1 MQRLFV
7 LALGLFLSL
16 SLVPFS
22 AQNTAQA
29 ADDKITVTVGE
40 WPPFLSQKLEG
51 GGVIAELIRD
61 IFAAEGVDAELAFL
75 PWARG
80 YHETSIGDHNAMGV
94 WMHKDERE
102 AEFLF
107 SDPVLIEQFVFFY
120 LKETPFEWQG
130 LEDLTGY
137 RMGGGIKYSYGPE
150 FDAALAAGNFFMD
163 RGPNDRNNFEKLLA
177 GRVQLYP
184 QEISVGYFAIREN
197 FTPEQ
202 QAMITHH
209 PKAILN
215 NLSYVLFPKSL
226 PGSEAL
232 LARFNK
238 RLKEFKESGKYQIY
252 IDRLT
257 AKEAS

>member
-1 MQRLFV
+1 MLRRLTV
-7 LALGLFLSL
+7 LVIGLFLSL
-16 SLVPFS
+16 SLVS
-22 AQNTAQA
+22 SYAHATEE
-29 ADDKITVTVGE
+29 KINVTVGE

-51 GGVIAELIRD
+51 GGVIADLIRD
-61 IFAAEGVDAELAFL
+61 IFKAEGIEAELTFL

-94 WMHKDERE
+94 WMHKDERD

-120 LKETPFEWQG
+120 LKKNRFDWQ
-130 LEDLTGY
+130 DLDDLAGY

-150 FDAALAAGNFFMD
+150 FDAALAAQTFLMD
-163 RGPNDRNNFEKLLA
+163 RQPNDRANFEKLLA

-184 QEISVGYFAIREN
+184 QEISVGYFALQSQ
-197 FTPEQ
+197 FAPEQ
-202 QAMITHH
+202 QARITHH

-215 NLSYVLFPKSL
+215 NKSYVLFPKSL

-232 LARFNK
+232 MARFNK
-238 RLKEFKESGKYQIY
+238 RLQEFKDNGTYQLY
-252 IDRLT
+252 IDRLG